1 MGLFGSISKAV
12 NKVVHKVTPWNDKSE
27 GVLGLNR
34 ITPWNDK
41 TEGAFG
47 IGKITPWNSDPSNVF
62 GVLGDGAAL
71 AAIIYGGMAAA
82 GATGTTPGAAT
93 PGAAATSTTTA
104 ARDLTINPTVTG
116 GVLNANTGGGA
127 MSSTAGG
134 GGGFQSGL
142 GSKLSGLFSGGGSSA
157 AGGGSSAAGGGLIGF
172 VKAHPIVTGMIA
184 AGAIGGVGNYMA
196 AREQAKAQER
206 ITDKQLAAKYSYGG
220 SGVAN
225 AIARNLKQP
234 STQEAIQTTR
244 DAMYKLQTDPN
255 YRKGFI
261 TAASKFIDPTTA
273 QTIEDF
279 LNSNTSQAGLFSKG
293 GY

>member
-62 GVLGDGAAL
+62 GVLGDAAGL
-71 AAIIYGGMAAA
+71 AAIIYGGMTAA
-82 GATGTTPGAAT
+82 GATGTTPGAAATPGAAT

-104 ARDLTINPTVTG
+104 ARNLAIRPTMTG
-116 GVLNANTGGGA
+116 GVLSAN
-127 MSSTAGG
+127 
-134 GGGFQSGL
+134 
-142 GSKLSGLFSGGGSSA
+142 